1 VSWINPEDFGSLSRT
16 NIFGLRNKD
25 SRSSW
30 AGRGAYLC
38 TDVSLKERMVFR
50 FERFLFSFWVLVAGN
65 PLFASEAEALQ
76 AISDGRGT
84 FKRDSSLAGNPITE
98 ISFRD
103 PRDYRR
109 K

>member
-1 VSWINPEDFGSLSRT
+1 
-16 NIFGLRNKD
+16 
-25 SRSSW
+25 
-30 AGRGAYLC
+30 
-38 TDVSLKERMVFR
+38 
-50 FERFLFSFWVLVAGN
+50 
-65 PLFASEAEALQ
+65 LFASEAEALQ